1 MGMQEDLDKEQL
13 TPVVACDMLISYCGG
28 LLMYTIEEA
37 LKYDKLEHLS
47 RSDCDKIIDTI
58 SGVDALVEAVTISDI
73 PAGFIGED
81 DASEPLRL
89 LCQYEET
96 LLSGYKEDRADA
108 LRLLKQDLASLFLEI
123 MNGVEFATEEWN
135 QIEALAKKVQGA

>member
-1 MGMQEDLDKEQL
+1 
-13 TPVVACDMLISYCGG
+13 
-28 LLMYTIEEA
+28 MYTIEEA

-73 PAGFIGED
+73 PAGFISED
-81 DASEPLRL
+81 TASEPLRL
-89 LCQYEET
+89 LHQYEKT
-96 LLSGYKEDRADA
+96 LLSGSKADRAGA
-108 LRLLKQDLASLFLEI
+108 LRLLKQDLDSLTLEI
-123 MNGVEFATEEWN
+123 TNGTEFAMEEWN

>member
-1 MGMQEDLDKEQL
+1 
-13 TPVVACDMLISYCGG
+13 
-28 LLMYTIEEA
+28 MYTIEEA
-37 LKYDKLEHLS
+37 LKYDKLKHLS

-73 PAGFIGED
+73 PAGFISED
-81 DASEPLRL
+81 TASEPLRL